1 MSDAAPDPEA
11 QLRSLQRR
19 LRRDK
24 LALERLNPLE
34 RPDDYAAA
42 FDHVVAL
49 EVQRRSLRSQ
59 VRDEDPVVVPDEDD
73 SDDDASSEE
82 E

>member
-1 MSDAAPDPEA
+1 MSDALPDPEA

-34 RPDDYAAA
+34 RPDAYAAA
-42 FDHVVAL
+42 FEHVVAL
-49 EVQRRSLRSQ
+49 EVQRRELRSQ
-59 VRDEDPVVVPDEDD
+59 VRAEDPVVVIPDDDD

-82 E
+82 